1 MKKLHFNSTLNHKAS
16 DYKPCE
22 ICVERVVTLYGRSFE
37 ELKNHL
43 MHDDPYIVAYRD
55 LMYTEGDTAHCL
67 LFVDYDSGDGVLVE
81 SEGSNYAR
89 KSQFIPNARALLES
103 NEMTAAE
110 TRLHNDL
117 KKIADKVAE
126 LAHCGEI
133 SLAFDELL
141 AESDLDVKSV
151 LRDAVTA
158 MLREREDIQMAES
171 QSIEVPFQPDITVEA
186 KPTQE
191 LTFYCPLKI
200 VRESEEPDYEWDE
213 EVTEEDFEEIPSAYA
228 EGCVDEINDFIRNCE
243 EPDEEHR

>member
-126 LAHCGEI
+126 LADVERNLEFLEQSTMRYRSGKMQDGLEKRESTI
-133 SLAFDELL
+133 IFRLIKDIDPNAF
-141 AESDLDVKSV
+141 V
-151 LRDAVTA
+151 
-158 MLREREDIQMAES
+158 S
-171 QSIEVPFQPDITVEA
+171 QSAVIGV
-186 KPTQE
+186 
-191 LTFYCPLKI
+191 YG
-200 VRESEEPDYEWDE
+200 
-213 EVTEEDFEEIPSAYA
+213 
-228 EGCVDEINDFIRNCE
+228 EGFDRIKVK
-243 EPDEEHR
+243 